1 MALRRGPHLLR
12 PALGLPLPARLGLA
26 RLGRPRAALAAR
38 PGRAEGLEA
47 RAGGVGR
54 RAGVLP
60 AGVAVDARRRRHDG
74 LLLARTGPVLLVLR
88 PARHRIVAADRPAYW
103 AAVDRHG
110 AGGVDGPG

>member
-26 RLGRPRAALAAR
+26 RLGRPGAAVIAG

-54 RAGVLP
+54 RAGLLP

-74 LLLARTGPVLLVLR
+74 VLLARTGALLLVLR
-88 PARHRIVAADRPAYW
+88 PAWYRTLATDRPAHR
-103 AAVDRHG
+103 AAVD
-110 AGGVDGPG
+110 